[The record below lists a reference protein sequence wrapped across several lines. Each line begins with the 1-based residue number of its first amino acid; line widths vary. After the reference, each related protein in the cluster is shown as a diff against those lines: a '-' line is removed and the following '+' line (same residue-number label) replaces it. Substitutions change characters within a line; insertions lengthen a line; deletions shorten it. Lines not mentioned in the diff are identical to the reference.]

1 MASNIKTI
9 KKLQLAINMNCPF
22 RILYTTNQFYSVT
35 QQRPV
40 TKYCLRK
47 ATINTDIDKSESVEI
62 FSTYSQLQ
70 IILFLRDLWYTW
82 LGKELPTDNE
92 LWESIKQRDNITLD
106 TYKDVIRT

>member
-9 KKLQLAINMNCPF
+9 KTLQLAINMNCPF

-35 QQRPV
+35 KQMPV

-47 ATINTDIDKSESVEI
+47 AVLNYETNRSESEEI

-70 IILFLRDLWYTW
+70 VILFLRDLWYVW
-82 LGKELPTDNE
+82 QKKELPTDNE
-92 LWESIKQRDNITLD
+92 LWENIKARDNITLQ
-106 TYKDVIRT
+106 TYKDVINT

>member
-22 RILYTTNQFYSVT
+22 RILYTTNQFYSVSK
-35 QQRPV
+35 QMPV

-47 ATINTDIDKSESVEI
+47 ATLDYDTNHSESVEI

-70 IILFLRDLWYTW
+70 VILYLRDLWYTW
-82 LGKELPTDNE
+82 LGKDLPTDNE
-92 LWESIKQRDNITLD
+92 LWNGIKERDKIN
-106 TYKDVIRT
+106 YKDVIEE

>member
-22 RILYTTNQFYSVT
+22 RILYTTNQFYSVSK
-35 QQRPV
+35 QMPV

-47 ATINTDIDKSESVEI
+47 ATLNYDTNRSESEEI

-70 IILFLRDLWYTW
+70 IILYLRDLWYVYNDI
-82 LGKELPTDNE
+82 ELPTDNE
-92 LWESIKQRDNITLD
+92 LWENIKARDGITLQ
-106 TYKDVIRT
+106 TYKDVIV